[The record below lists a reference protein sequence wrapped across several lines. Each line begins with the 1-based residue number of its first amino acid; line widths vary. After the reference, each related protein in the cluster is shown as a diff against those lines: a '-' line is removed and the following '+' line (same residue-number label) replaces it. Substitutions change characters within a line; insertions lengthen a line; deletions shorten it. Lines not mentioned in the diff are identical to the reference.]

1 MTLLGPPRAMNGL
14 CTSPV
19 FPAPT
24 PAPLFSQP
32 YMGPDTAGLSE
43 CLPTRALC
51 HILPLD
57 SLAQITLPHLD
68 MAANNYPELCA
79 PTCSESL
86 AVELDR

>member
-1 MTLLGPPRAMNGL
+1 MH
-14 CTSPV
+14 
-19 FPAPT
+19 FPSLPC
-24 PAPLFSQP
+24 PYSCSSVFSQP

-43 CLPTRALC
+43 CLPTRAC